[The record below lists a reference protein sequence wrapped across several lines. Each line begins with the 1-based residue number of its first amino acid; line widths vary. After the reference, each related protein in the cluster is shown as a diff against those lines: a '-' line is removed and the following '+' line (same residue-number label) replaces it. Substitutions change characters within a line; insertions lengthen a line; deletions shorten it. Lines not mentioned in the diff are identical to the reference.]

1 MISVTSLSPIA
12 ILSHLPHY
20 MKLCVGRYYFYF
32 LLCFS
37 LSMLTQICS
46 VFFIT
51 LEVQLKPHEILVY
64 SVPGT
69 MAGAMVTKAAK
80 M

>member
-12 ILSHLPHY
+12 ILSHLPQY
-20 MKLCVGRYYFYF
+20 MKLCVGRCYFYF

-37 LSMLTQICS
+37 LSVLNQVCP

-51 LEVQLKPHEILVY
+51 LEVQLKPHEFLVY
-64 SVPGT
+64 TVPGT
-69 MAGAMVTKAAK
+69 VAGAMVTKAAK